1 MLVVYQHYYF
11 QKIFSLATMQSI
23 YTDLSSLVLV
33 PAIVQTFLVFSS
45 LLYTF
50 CRRIRFKEKKEGK
63 KGNSVNLIK

>member
-11 QKIFSLATMQSI
+11 QQIFSLARMQSI

-33 PAIVQTFLVFSS
+33 PAIVQTFFFS